1 MADQGCCP
9 SDTNIPRRFARPKSF
24 QLRLGLSQIQNMPK
38 VVTDID
44 EVELAK
50 QLESLEEANRE
61 VDGDD
66 DNDEDAPPRVCT

>member
-1 MADQGCCP
+1 
-9 SDTNIPRRFARPKSF
+9 
-24 QLRLGLSQIQNMPK
+24 MPK

-66 DNDEDAPPRVCT
+66 DNDEDAPPRVGTFSSLDELRKRTMH